1 MENKLSGCVFMME
14 ILWKY
19 NSPIQQYRFAMVW
32 LNMLC
37 LLGILIELH
46 LVKRNGF
53 QQTTRSYTRPFHGEL
68 TKDNK
73 ALRATTRL

>member
-1 MENKLSGCVFMME
+1 ME
-14 ILWKY
+14 IQLTNNIDLLWCGC
-19 NSPIQQYRFAMVW
+19 
-32 LNMLC
+32 NMLC
-37 LLGILIELH
+37 LLDILIELH